1 MDKYLNYDYI
11 IIGAG
16 PSGLTLAYYLGK
28 LNKKCLLVDK
38 QETIG
43 GCHRVV
49 RNDGLFTEHSPRVYS
64 NAYLNFIKL
73 LENMNLNF
81 NDLFVPY
88 NFSISNIGGKTL
100 SYFNFKE
107 IIIFMIEFIKLFID
121 ENYSKYITMEQFMN
135 KHKFSDSAMDY
146 VDRLCR
152 LTDGADKTRY
162 TLFEFL
168 QLINQMSLYKLYQP
182 SKPNDIGLF
191 KFWYDAINLTNN
203 VDIIL
208 NKEVKNI
215 NYSGNKII
223 NIKIDN
229 IIYTATNFI
238 LAIPPKPLF
247 NILKNSG
254 IENSFMESKF
264 EEWVKDNS
272 YIDDLGITFHWNS
285 DLKLKKIWGFP
296 KSDWG
301 IAFTIMTDYM
311 NFKDDRSK
319 TVISIAI
326 TMINSKSSFNNKTPH
341 ECEKN
346 ELLSETFRQLKL
358 SYPELPDPTI
368 SLLNPLIK
376 RINNKW
382 IENDTA
388 YVVSAN
394 KNTILPSKSIRFGNL
409 YNVGTQNGN
418 SKYYFT
424 SMESAVTNSLSL
436 LHVLEPITKNKYPIY
451 NPNNLVN
458 LISFLGHT
466 CINTVIK
473 IIFICLIIYL
483 IAKIF

>member
-1 MDKYLNYDYI
+1 MNKYYDYI

-28 LNKKCLLVDK
+28 LNKKCLLIDK

-49 RNDGLFTEHSPRVYS
+49 RHNGLFTEHSPRIYS
-64 NAYLNFIKL
+64 DSYLNFIKL

-88 NFSISNIGGKTL
+88 NFSIANIGGKSL

-107 IIIFMIEFIKLFID
+107 IIIFMIEFIKLLFD
-121 ENYSKYITMEQFMN
+121 ENYSKYITMKQFTN
-135 KHKFSDSAMDY
+135 IHNFSNQSIDY
-146 VDRLCR
+146 IDRLCR
-152 LTDGADKTRY
+152 LTDGADITRY

-191 KFWYDAINLTNN
+191 KFWYNAIMATNN

-208 NKEVKNI
+208 NKKVENI
-215 NYSGNKII
+215 NYSKNKII
-223 NIKIDN
+223 NITIDN
-229 IIYTATNFI
+229 IIYTASTFI
-238 LAIPPKPLF
+238 LAIPPEPLF

-264 EEWVKDNS
+264 EKWVEDNS
-272 YIDDLGITFHWNS
+272 YIDDLGITFHWNV

-296 KSDWG
+296 KSEWG
-301 IAFTIMTDYM
+301 VAFNIISDYM
-311 NFKDDRSK
+311 NFEDDRSK

-326 TMINSKSSFNNKTPH
+326 TMINSKSLFNNKTPH
-341 ECEKN
+341 ECNEN

-358 SYPELPDPTI
+358 SYPELPEPTI

-382 IENDTA
+382 VESDTG

-394 KNTILPSKSIRFGNL
+394 KNTILPSKSIRFDNL

-424 SMESAVTNSLSL
+424 SMESAVSNSLSL
-436 LHVLEPITKNKYPIY
+436 LHILEPITKINYPIY
-451 NPNNLVN
+451 NLNSIVN
-458 LISFLGHT
+458 I
-466 CINTVIK
+466 IK
-473 IIFICLIIYL
+473 IIIFICLIIYL
-483 IAKIF
+483 IIIIYKIPII